1 MKGVIT
7 MVGICEM
14 ARSIDDITG
23 VWEDLKVEDA
33 TAHELFSEYELRSEV
48 LYNFLCDFIRKA
60 VAKAKAKAQR
70 EMAKFL
76 DSLDSTRE
84 QRYSKGKAVRERML
98 NQGKGFRSDW
108 SAYLSE
114 NICNLYS

>member
-1 MKGVIT
+1 

-23 VWEDLKVEDA
+23 VWEDLKVQDA

-60 VAKAKAKAQR
+60 IAKAVAKAKR

-84 QRYSKGKAVRERML
+84 QRYSTGKASR
-98 NQGKGFRSDW
+98 QGILRQGNGFRSEW
-108 SAYLSE
+108 SDYLSE
-114 NICNLYS
+114 NLCNLYNS